1 MFETFSS
8 FEDNFN
14 SLSELQ
20 KEVYHE
26 ILRRYSDD
34 MSPVTALNYA
44 RRDYEYDYYL
54 NNNGDVD
61 QIVTDIR
68 AEFEEDTKPSDELLR
83 VKKAIEEG
91 RLKIVGDGGK
101 KYGKLTLDIQFLTWA
116 RNKTDGY
123 TIYVYDEND
132 RHLGTIRCTEPDYI
146 PEIVRGE

>member
-83 VKKAIEEG
+83 VKKQ
-91 RLKIVGDGGK
+91 LKKVD
-101 KYGKLTLDIQFLTWA
+101 
-116 RNKTDGY
+116 
-123 TIYVYDEND
+123 
-132 RHLGTIRCTEPDYI
+132 
-146 PEIVRGE
+146 